1 MSVYFDSSEN
11 SNVEETKSR
20 SKEPKQPLT
29 LQGLAASLPRRFYKM
44 DPESADKS
52 LGHLLRQISNEKVM
66 AVKRASFIEKIYPS
80 TPLELAG
87 VAITATYLKEKKGLT
102 NLFVCASA
110 DVLQAQVANIRQMP
124 GDVRAA
130 FIVHECSEGNDDKDD
145 DFFHCSVVG
154 VEKKGSALKIVHLDA
169 LGADQVTWSAD
180 GTGLAEK
187 YVEDIVMKFRDDQT
201 ELYVIEIERQSSE
214 NGCESFALR
223 DAVAFLEDPQFFDK
237 IQTKKQVGVSE
248 GKEFECHEITAL
260 PPAFMR
266 GTQSIKILDAY
277 FAAHSGK
284 NSADEISA
292 LKKSLAKHVHPIA
305 KGRSKQRNYYIVER
319 TLKYQSI
326 MMSALKYLSK
336 QEVKSIISKS
346 LIVDATPPP
355 PLAIPA
361 RAKL

>member
-1 MSVYFDSSEN
+1 MSVYFGDF
-11 SNVEETKSR
+11 EEAR
-20 SKEPKQPLT
+20 GHSKEPKEPLT
-29 LQGLAASLPRRFYKM
+29 LQGLAASLPRQFYKM
-44 DPESADKS
+44 DPESADKN
-52 LGHLLRQISNEKVM
+52 LGRLLTQIYRKE
-66 AVKRASFIEKIYPS
+66 AVAMSRARFIEKIYPD

-87 VAITATYLKEKKGLT
+87 VAITATYLKEKKGLQ
-102 NLFVCASA
+102 NLFVCASL
-110 DVLQAQVANIRQMP
+110 DVLKAQVANIRKMP

-130 FIVHECSEGNDDKDD
+130 FIVSECSDD
-145 DFFHCSVVG
+145 DDDEDEDYFHCSVVC
-154 VEKKGSALKIVHLDA
+154 VEKKGSTLKVAHLDS
-169 LGADQVTWSAD
+169 LGV
-180 GTGLAEK
+180 GTAEL
-187 YVEDIVMKFRDDQT
+187 EPQRERREDQT
-201 ELYVIEIERQSSE
+201 ELYFSSVKRQSLGY
-214 NGCESFALR
+214 GCESFALR

-237 IQTKKQVGVSE
+237 IQTKKLIGSLQGNRLE
-248 GKEFECHEITAL
+248 YNEIIAL

-266 GTQSIKILDAY
+266 GTQSTKILDAY